1 MVYNFIAK
9 EPTQTVSI
17 SGEFVAVQLSSVS
30 SAEEKYWLQQIT
42 DHKV

>member
-17 SGEFVAVQLSSVS
+17 SGEFVQLQLSSVS
-30 SAEEKYWLQQIT
+30 GAEEKSWLQQIT
-42 DHKV
+42 DGKV